1 MTNKEKAMLIKVR
14 LNTIR
19 ARGKQFDCPGVVK
32 KLERQ
37 LRNLNEE

>member
-1 MTNKEKAMLIKVR
+1 MTKEEKKMLIQTR
-14 LNTIR
+14 LNNIR

-37 LRNLNEE
+37 LRNLEK